1 MGMIIKSKKTEGRNM
16 IKYLNGILTEVDVD
30 NIVVE
35 VNGIGYGINV
45 PTTVIANI
53 REIGSK
59 IKIYTYMNV
68 KEDEMSLFGF
78 LTKDEIDIF
87 KRIISVSGIGPKG
100 GLAILST
107 LSADDLRFAVLSD
120 DAKAIAKAPGIG
132 VKTASKLILELK
144 DKFNLKD
151 AFEKKSAMPNQ
162 LSFDNIN
169 GGEIQDAI
177 DALVALG
184 YSSTDA
190 LKAVRSL
197 DVAMNENSGSII
209 KRALKIIGSV

>member
-1 MGMIIKSKKTEGRNM
+1 M
-16 IKYLNGILTEVDVD
+16 IKYLNGILAEVNID

-35 VNGIGYGINV
+35 VNGIGYGVNV
-45 PTTVIANI
+45 PTTVINYV

-68 KEDEMSLFGF
+68 KEDEMTLYGF
-78 LTKDEIDIF
+78 LTKDELEIF

-100 GLAILST
+100 GLSILST

-120 DAKAIAKAPGIG
+120 DAKAIAKSPGIG
-132 VKTASKLILELK
+132 AKTASKLILELK
-144 DKFNLKD
+144 DKFDLQD
-151 AFEKKSAMPNQ
+151 AFDKKSVAVASAQVSAMNNQ
-162 LSFDNIN
+162 EVN
-169 GGEIQDAI
+169 DAI
-177 DALVALG
+177 QALVALE

-197 DVAMNENSGSII
+197 DIDDTMKSGQIIQMALRVIGSI
-209 KRALKIIGSV
+209 